1 MALPTDI
8 LLGVYLGLLT
18 GILPALV
25 AWGLGFVFRY
35 VTGVTV
41 PGLAVV
47 ALGVAIAGVNGG
59 LLGLTDQ
66 VISRSPTLVTALL
79 VVLMMTLY
87 AHSRGDRM
95 GAAMPRR
102 VSLGR
107 FGARTLS
114 ADVVELVEGRNQVRV
129 TVDGEV
135 ADLEGYPPLS
145 AALRTTLSAGEWRF
159 PADLTL
165 RELEDRLAER
175 LRAEH
180 DLAAVEARVDER
192 GRATLAAAPPQ
203 GSLSKRVP
211 DGKRAVSVT
220 ALVPTGVAR
229 RDEVELTTPAGTV
242 TGTVLSAR
250 SDRPAGA
257 TDGGVPPV
265 DDVAS
270 VDPPAAPTTGGGDG
284 RVTVAVDR
292 EAVADLLGV
301 DRARLAVTSRG
312 TRREYELLSL
322 LRSAGDRLRRVTV
335 VADGPLD
342 GEALGAVDLREE
354 YGVVALAARTA
365 GADDR
370 PEWRFAPPG
379 RTELAA
385 GDELFVVGRREA
397 VAAFAEVAA

>member
-1 MALPTDI
+1 MALPTDV
-8 LLGVYLGLLT
+8 LLGVYLGILT
-18 GILPALV
+18 GVLPALV
-25 AWGLGFVFRY
+25 SWSLGFVFRY

-66 VISRSPTLVTALL
+66 VIGRSPTLATALL

-95 GAAMPRR
+95 GAAMPKR
-102 VSLGR
+102 VSLSR

-135 ADLEGYPPLS
+135 ADLEGYPPLPPE
-145 AALRTTLSAGEWRF
+145 LRATLSAGEWRF
-159 PADLTL
+159 PADLGL
-165 RELEDRLAER
+165 PALEDRLAER

-180 DLAAVEARVDER
+180 DLAAVDVRVDER

-203 GSLSKRVP
+203 GSLSRRVP
-211 DGKRAVSVT
+211 DGERAVSVT

-229 RDEVELTTPAGTV
+229 RDDVELTTPDGAV
-242 TGTVLSAR
+242 TGTVVSAR
-250 SDRPAGA
+250 SDRPPGA
-257 TDGGVPPV
+257 PDGGAVVEDGAERAGPT
-265 DDVAS
+265 
-270 VDPPAAPTTGGGDG
+270 AAPTTDGGDG

-292 EAVADLLGV
+292 DEVATLLGV
-301 DRARLAVTSRG
+301 DRARLVVTARG

-335 VADGPLD
+335 VEDGPLD
-342 GEALGAVDLREE
+342 GAALGTVDLRGE

-365 GADDR
+365 GAADR

-379 RTELAA
+379 TTELAA

-397 VAAFAEVAA
+397 LAAFAEVAA